1 MTTPKGKGRVAVPS
15 AERQRAGGEEPWLFA
30 LPRDTK
36 RGGVVEW
43 DRAIV
48 LHGLM
53 QHLDEMDPADP
64 MRRELEELSRMR
76 YEVARMVCTPQDEDL
91 VRIVSTLAL
100 RTVALVDRAS
110 GRDALAYMGAQA
122 LRQHYTRSRKGAA
135 TKREAAAETNR
146 RLLEMYDELRETKQ
160 KGTECPKVSVS
171 SIAEM
176 MRRKGAF
183 DEFGERPSKGAC
195 YRRILRLVNATGR
208 RVKRRPGD

>member
-1 MTTPKGKGRVAVPS
+1 M
-15 AERQRAGGEEPWLFA
+15 AETLW
-30 LPRDTK
+30 
-36 RGGVVEW
+36 
-43 DRAIV
+43 
-48 LHGLM
+48 
-53 QHLDEMDPADP
+53 
-64 MRRELEELSRMR
+64 
-76 YEVARMVCTPQDEDL
+76 
-91 VRIVSTLAL
+91 RIW
-100 RTVALVDRAS
+100 
-110 GRDALAYMGAQA
+110 GAQA

-195 YRRILRLVNATGR
+195 YRRILRLGERDRKKGQAPARRLTVATVCTHRMRHADGPGAGMSGWLTEKGVCPASR
-208 RVKRRPGD
+208 R